1 MLKFS
6 CEVRSEDSSED
17 SSCVLAM
24 FFFSNVKELSWL
36 HIKSLLLMRQ
46 LLVIGFSKAISV
58 KGLSKSKPTCENA
71 VA

>member
-1 MLKFS
+1 MA
-6 CEVRSEDSSED
+6 
-17 SSCVLAM
+17 SCVLA
-24 FFFSNVKELSWL
+24 NVKELSWL

-58 KGLSKSKPTCENA
+58 KDLAKSKPTCENA